1 VTQPPGPG
9 QLDHATRLAYDRTW
23 LAEERT
29 LLAWTR
35 TAISLIT
42 FGFAIYS
49 FFAIPNGPGFEHA
62 THLGPRIF
70 SLSLIGTGLLAL
82 LAAAIQRRR
91 AVGIMRLANPDLP
104 RGSAAG
110 IVGALV
116 ACLGFLALVLVL
128 LRL

>member
-1 VTQPPGPG
+1 MKQIPDPGE
-9 QLDHATRLAYDRTW
+9 LDHSTRLAFDRTW

-29 LLAWTR
+29 LLAWIR

-42 FGFAIYS
+42 FGFAIFS
-49 FFAIPNGPGFEHA
+49 FFAIPNGPGFQHA

-70 SLSLIGTGLLAL
+70 SLSLIGIGLLAL
-82 LAAAIQRRR
+82 LGAAIQRRR
-91 AVGIMRLANPDLP
+91 AVGIMQLVRPDLP
-104 RGSAAG
+104 QTSAAG

-128 LRL
+128 LRI